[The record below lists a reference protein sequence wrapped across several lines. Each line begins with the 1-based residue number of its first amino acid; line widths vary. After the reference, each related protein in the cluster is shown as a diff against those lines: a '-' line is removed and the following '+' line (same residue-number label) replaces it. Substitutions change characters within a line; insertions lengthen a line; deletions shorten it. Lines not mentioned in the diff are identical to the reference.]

1 MAWEL
6 PIMKLPGLAAGAD
19 LSAQQFRGV
28 KLTAANTVGAIAAD
42 TDAVLGV
49 LQNNPTA
56 GQTAEVMTVGVTR
69 MAASAAIAVGAP
81 VGVAADGRA
90 VTRALGT
97 DTTKHVIGTALE
109 AAAAAGDII
118 AVYINIVP
126 NRAS

>member
-6 PIMKLPGLAAGAD
+6 PIMKLPGMSAGAD
-19 LSAQQFRGV
+19 LSAQQFRAV
-28 KLTAANTVGAIAAD
+28 KITAANTVGAIAAD
-42 TDAVLGV
+42 TDSPIGV

-56 GQTAEVMTVGVTR
+56 GQTAEVMTMGVTR
-69 MAASAAIAVGAP
+69 MAASAAIAVAAS
-81 VGVAADGRA
+81 VGIAADGRA

-109 AAAAAGDII
+109 AAGAAGDII

-126 NRAS
+126 NRAA